1 MLKIDLMDVYFSKW
15 KKSDFLVYSLFA
27 ILTALSMCG
36 FYTIPIYYAYFCIL
50 LYIIVG
56 KRWIGVKGD
65 ILLVLFIISAAIGL
79 VMNTPPSIF
88 RSWERLGAFILLLL
102 CVSPLIYSRKLF
114 EMRVKLFVCSLY
126 VLTLLSVASF
136 ICYPLE
142 INFMKTRDLGVL
154 EIRSGTFSG
163 LLNHSMTL
171 GPVSAIATIF
181 MLWNCLS
188 QRKPLIKILYAI
200 VALLSFLSC
209 LLSASRGA
217 VIACVL
223 GVICLLWMLY
233 RSNLSNLWK
242 YIIGA
247 VVIVLFISL
256 NFPNYTQMLVEKQYR
271 NVERGGSMFA
281 SREEKWENRIEEF
294 KSSPLLGIG
303 FASISLDS
311 SDAIDYDIRRYTN
324 DAFSQSGVVE
334 PGSSYLAVLSMTGII
349 GFIFLWTSVFKKVF
363 AIYKDKQSFCILCLS
378 ILACMLVYFFSEGV
392 ILASGNYFCFFFWLL
407 IGVIGGIVK
416 NKRYAK

>member
-294 KSSPLLGIG
+294 KSSPLLGVG

-311 SDAIDYDIRRYTN
+311 SDAVNYDIRKYTN
-324 DAFSQSGVVE
+324 DTFAQRGVIE

>member
-1 MLKIDLMDVYFSKW
+1 MDIYFFKW
-15 KKSDFLVYSLFA
+15 KKSDFVVYSLFA
-27 ILTALSMCG
+27 VFAVLSICG
-36 FYTIPIYYAYFCIL
+36 FYTIPIYYAYFCL
-50 LYIIVG
+50 FLYIIVG
-56 KRWIGVKGD
+56 KRWIGAKSD
-65 ILLVLFIISAAIGL
+65 ILLLLFIISAAIGL

-136 ICYPLE
+136 ICYPLD

-188 QRKPLIKILYAI
+188 RHTPIVKILYAI
-200 VALLSFLSC
+200 AALLCFFSC
-209 LLSASRGA
+209 LLSASRSA

-223 GVICLLWMLY
+223 SAICLLWLLY
-233 RSNLSNLWK
+233 RTNLSKLWK
-242 YIIGA
+242 YVLATAFI
-247 VVIVLFISL
+247 VIFVFV
-256 NFPNYTQMLVEKQYR
+256 NFSDYTQMLVEKQLR
-271 NVERGGSMFA
+271 NVEGRGSMFA

-311 SDAIDYDIRRYTN
+311 SDAANYDIRKYTN
-324 DAFSQSGVVE
+324 DTFAQRGVIE
-334 PGSSYLAVLSMTGII
+334 PGSSYLAVLSMTGIV
-349 GFIFLWTSVFKKVF
+349 GFVLLWLSVLKKTFVV
-363 AIYKDKQSFCILCLS
+363 YKIQHPLCILCISTLS
-378 ILACMLVYFFSEGV
+378 CMLVYFFSEGV
-392 ILASGNYFCFFFWLL
+392 ILSAGNYFCFFFWLL
-407 IGVIGGIVK
+407 MGVITGIEK
-416 NKRYAK
+416 NKRYANL